1 MPLIKFTKIER
12 RRISL
17 FFLCLLLAVGAW
29 LFFALSNRYVYQVQT
44 LVRFVDLPENRA
56 FHPLQSDTIR
66 LQVEGSGWQLLFS
79 KLRINPQSVDIELK
93 GLQRQTFIELSD
105 QIQKI
110 NKQVGSTQKVVYIH
124 PDTLYF
130 DFSSSTFKKIP
141 VILKQDIQF
150 KEQFGISDSIKIS
163 PAFVTI
169 TGPVK
174 ELANIKYWET
184 EQLSLKKVSEN
195 VTIKINLKRPSKANI
210 TIHPGLV
217 DLSLSID
224 EFTEKVIEVPVKIQ
238 NNKEF
243 RNVKLLPEKV
253 KVTFLTALSNYPET
267 DKSDFELI
275 VDLNNWKEKEYTQL
289 PIRIIRI
296 PEFSRIL
303 KIEPQ
308 TLDFIIQK

>member
-66 LQVEGSGWQLLFS
+66 LQVEGTGWQLLFS
-79 KLRINPQSVDIELK
+79 KLRINPQSVNIELK
-93 GLQRQTFIELSD
+93 ELRRQTFIELSD

-110 NKQVGSTQKVVYIH
+110 NNLVGSTQKVVYIH

-130 DFSSSTFKKIP
+130 DFSSSTVKKIP
-141 VILKQDIQF
+141 VILKQNIQF
-150 KEQFGISDSIKIS
+150 KEQFGISDSVQIN

-174 ELANIKYWET
+174 ELANIKNWET
-184 EQLSLKKVSEN
+184 EQLSLNKVSEN
-195 VTIKINLKRPSKANI
+195 VNLKINLKRPSKANI
-210 TIHPGLV
+210 TIHPGMV
-217 DLSLSID
+217 DLRLNID
-224 EFTEKVIEVPVKIQ
+224 EFTEKVIEIPVKIL

-243 RNVKLLPEKV
+243 RNVKLLPDKV
-253 KVTFLTALSNYPET
+253 KVTVLTALSNYPET
-267 DKSDFELI
+267 DKSDFELS
-275 VDLNNWKEKEYTQL
+275 VDLNNWKEKGYNQL
-289 PIRIIRI
+289 PVRIVRI
-296 PEFSRIL
+296 PEYSRIL
-303 KIEPQ
+303 KVEPQ
-308 TLDFIIQK
+308 TLDFIIQR

>member
-17 FFLCLLLAVGAW
+17 FFLCLLLAVGSW

-44 LVRFVDLPENRA
+44 LVKFVDLPENRA

-66 LQVEGSGWQLLFS
+66 LQVEGTGWQLLFS
-79 KLRINPQSVDIELK
+79 RLRISPLSVDIELK
-93 GLQRQTFIELSD
+93 ELQKQTFIELSD

-110 NKQVGSTQKVVYIH
+110 NNQVGSTQKIVYIY

-150 KEQFGISDSIKIS
+150 REQFGISDTIKIS
-163 PAFVTI
+163 PAFITI

-174 ELANIKYWET
+174 ELANIKSWET
-184 EQLSLKKVSEN
+184 EQLSLKNISEN
-195 VTIKINLKRPSKANI
+195 VAIKINLKRPPKANI
-210 TIHPGLV
+210 TIQPGIV
-217 DLSLSID
+217 DLNLTID
-224 EFTEKVIEVPVKIQ
+224 EFTEKVIEVPVKVL
-238 NNKEF
+238 NNREF

-267 DKSDFELI
+267 DKSDFELF

-289 PIRIIRI
+289 PVRVIRF
-296 PEFSRIL
+296 PEFSKIL